1 MPRSIS
7 PTFLAQLSASQCSPA
22 LFAVLAFAN
31 ETLYLWSGLGPL
43 TPAGPP
49 FNALS
54 TFPYGQT
61 WTGLGWLAKI
71 SAIPQ
76 TTKIQAQSVTFS
88 LSGIPSELVSDA
100 VGQVRMTGTGTVF
113 LGFFDSSGALIGD
126 PIQLFAGALDV
137 PTLDDSGETSIISI
151 TAENPL
157 LTLNEAPNRQFDDL
171 DQQIY
176 VPGDLGFSFV
186 DALANLQL
194 LWPSPNSWG
203 TPYPINIV
211 MTPNGA
217 DVAVGGTVTI
227 QTRVNYNNGSFYEK
241 PSGSGSGPVWLG
253 DICSSNPEIA
263 TVTPLSGIVT
273 GRSPG
278 TCSIVVRAP
287 TFSGGGGPNGEM
299 RAACTLIVRS

>member
-7 PTFLAQLSASQCSPA
+7 PTFLAQLAASQCSPA
-22 LFAVLAFAN
+22 LFAVLAFSN
-31 ETLYLWSGLGPL
+31 ETLYLWSGIGPF
-43 TPAGPP
+43 TPAGPA

-113 LGFFDSSGALIGD
+113 LGFFDSMGALIRD
-126 PIQLFAGALDV
+126 PIQLFSGALDV

-176 VPGDLGFSFV
+176 VPGDLGMSFIDV
-186 DALANLQL
+186 LANLQL
-194 LWPSPNSWG
+194 FWPSPGSWSSV
-203 TPYPINIV
+203 YPIDLVIS
-211 MTPNGA
+211 PNGA
-217 DVAVGGTVTI
+217 DIAVGGTVTI
-227 QTRVNYNNGSFYEK
+227 EARLNYSDGSFYEK
-241 PSGSGSGPVWLG
+241 PSGSGSGSHWIGSLA
-253 DICSSNPEIA
+253 SSNPEIA
-263 TVTPLSGIVT
+263 TVDLSGVAT

-278 TCSIVVRAP
+278 TCSIVVRIP
-287 TFSGGGGPNGEM
+287 GGTGSSQNLEL
-299 RAACTLIVRS
+299 RAACTLIVHS